1 MVKNVIG
8 SIGAA
13 ARRLVK
19 NWQASVVILVLYLA
33 MLLAVYLFLSTMVAT
48 IGQLVVTG
56 ITALAAPLIF
66 FVIQGMGV
74 SYMDYEQGESK
85 SGALGLMASSLKGFW
100 RLVLVSIPF
109 LLLAWLL
116 VYLIGKIAPSTA
128 AAAAAPHVAAP
139 AAGHTAAKAAA
150 ATAHVAARPSPQ
162 PTDWRGVG
170 MTALQFFLFGIAL
183 PLAAINLW
191 IAVARDGLGHAIK
204 QAHRTLYRSF
214 APGTMLIYLVGLLIF
229 GLVPYLLVGMH
240 PPIKGGLIE
249 VGQLGVQLALAA
261 LLALFGWIVTLGALS
276 QRQKPE
282 AAAKQG

>member
-13 ARRLVK
+13 ARRLVR

-74 SYMDYEQGESK
+74 SYMDDEPGAAR
-85 SGALGLMASSLKGFW
+85 SGAVGLMVRSLKGFW
-100 RLVLVSIPF
+100 RLVLISIPF

-116 VYLIGKIAPSTA
+116 VYLLGKITPSTA

-139 AAGHTAAKAAA
+139 AAGHTAVKAAA
-150 ATAHVAARPSPQ
+150 ATAHVAARPSAQ

-170 MTALQFFLFGIAL
+170 MTALQFLLFGIAL
-183 PLAAINLW
+183 PLGAINLW
-191 IAVARDGLGHAIK
+191 IAVARDGLGHATK
-204 QAHRTLYRSF
+204 RAHRTLYRSF
-214 APGTMLIYLVGLLIF
+214 APGTMSIYL
-229 GLVPYLLVGMH
+229 
-240 PPIKGGLIE
+240 
-249 VGQLGVQLALAA
+249 
-261 LLALFGWIVTLGALS
+261 
-276 QRQKPE
+276 
-282 AAAKQG
+282 